1 MKISGLRRLAVVGA
15 LAAGLLLALSMMPG
29 CSLGCPTPE
38 QEAYFK
44 KAEEWAERSGRAF
57 GELRT
62 ILLEGGDRPELVL
75 DEGYRRR
82 LKRILDESTS
92 NHQAMID
99 VDVSPGAEEVHSAVV
114 RAVRT
119 FIEANELLWQGVMD
133 VDVETMQRGGEKLIE
148 GTRLLEEATAMVKRF
163 CE

>member
-1 MKISGLRRLAVVGA
+1 
-15 LAAGLLLALSMMPG
+15 
-29 CSLGCPTPE
+29 
-38 QEAYFK
+38 
-44 KAEEWAERSGRAF
+44 
-57 GELRT
+57 
-62 ILLEGGDRPELVL
+62 
-75 DEGYRRR
+75 
-82 LKRILDESTS
+82 
-92 NHQAMID
+92 MID